1 MAKRY
6 KNRNIFSPDIQR
18 ERGSILMRV
27 SVKKVST
34 SILCTY
40 FSLTAILP
48 AWTAEKQTKNIEK
61 ENCNGKIFALMPS
74 QVEPSS
80 PVKVYV
86 NDLPKKA
93 RFYIGEKR
101 VPHNTIEDDLIS
113 IGAPNISAGDYPLYF
128 KGLDGCRSNIVS
140 LKIKESRPVI
150 SSLTPD
156 QIYYCT
162 PSSDRITLL
171 KGDNFSKE
179 TKILFDDIVVGSN
192 YVSDKK
198 LEVKIPQAKNGL
210 HRIKAVNPDGGTSL
224 SHNFYIEGTPV
235 IYDVSIGIRYDE
247 HYELII
253 AGENFLWGALP
264 IVEGKE
270 AKGETTYKGCNMLV
284 YDRHPQ
290 SDSPSEIS
298 LEVTNPDGHK
308 SNSFYLST
316 P

>member
-1 MAKRY
+1 ML
-6 KNRNIFSPDIQR
+6 IFFKHASSSD
-18 ERGSILMRV
+18 
-27 SVKKVST
+27 
-34 SILCTY
+34 LCYY
-40 FSLTAILP
+40 FSLVAISP
-48 AWTAEKQTKNIEK
+48 AWTAEKDTKKNEA
-61 ENCNGKIFALMPS
+61 ENCTGKIFALMPS
-74 QVEPSS
+74 HVEPSS

-101 VPHNTIEDDLIS
+101 VPHNLIEEGLIS
-113 IGAPNISAGDYPLYF
+113 IGSPNISTGNYPLYF

-171 KGDNFSKE
+171 KGNNFSKG
-179 TKILFDDIVVGSN
+179 TKIFFDDIVVGSN

-198 LEVKIPQAKNGL
+198 LEVKIPQAKKGL
-210 HRIKAVNPDGGTSL
+210 HRIKAVNPAGGTSL

-235 IYDVSIGIRYDE
+235 IYDVSIGISYDE

-253 AGENFLWGALP
+253 EGENFLWGALP

-284 YDRHPQ
+284 YDRHPK
-290 SDSPSEIS
+290 SESPAEIS
-298 LEVTNPDGHK
+298 LEVSNPDGDK

>member
-1 MAKRY
+1 M
-6 KNRNIFSPDIQR
+6 Q
-18 ERGSILMRV
+18 V
-27 SVKKVST
+27 SVKKVLSFMFCLYL
-34 SILCTY
+34 SA
-40 FSLTAILP
+40 TAISP
-48 AWTAEKQTKNIEK
+48 AWSAGKEPEKNEAED
-61 ENCNGKIFALMPS
+61 CRGRIFSLMPS

-80 PVKVYV
+80 PVKVYIE
-86 NDLPKKA
+86 NLPKKA

-101 VPHNTIEDDLIS
+101 VPYNIIEEGLIS
-113 IGAPNISAGDYPLYF
+113 IGAPNIPAGDYLLHF
-128 KGLDGCRSNIVS
+128 KGLDGCMSNVVS

-162 PSSDRITLL
+162 PSSDRVTLL
-171 KGDNFSKE
+171 KGNNFSKG
-179 TKILFDDIVVGSN
+179 TKIFFDDIVVGSN
-192 YVSDKK
+192 YVNDKM
-198 LEVKIPQAKNGL
+198 LEVKIPQAKKGL
-210 HRIKAVNPDGGTSL
+210 HRIKAVNPAGGTSL

-235 IYDVSIGIRYDE
+235 IYDVSIGISYDE

-253 AGENFLWGALP
+253 EGENFLWGALP

-290 SDSPSEIS
+290 SESPSEIS
-298 LEVTNPDGHK
+298 LEVSNPDGDK

>member
-1 MAKRY
+1 MQISY
-6 KNRNIFSPDIQR
+6 KK
-18 ERGSILMRV
+18 L
-27 SVKKVST
+27 ST
-34 SILCTY
+34 SVL
-40 FSLTAILP
+40 SLSFLLAAASP
-48 AWTAEKQTKNIEK
+48 AWTAAKETKNIEIK
-61 ENCNGKIFALMPS
+61 NCTGRIFSLMPS
-74 QVEPSS
+74 QVEPAS
-80 PVKVYV
+80 PIKAYVK
-86 NDLPKKA
+86 DLPKKA

-101 VPHNTIEDDLIS
+101 VPHNLIEEGLIS
-113 IGAPNISAGDYPLYF
+113 IGAPNTLVGDYPLYF
-128 KGLDGCRSNIVS
+128 KGLDGCRSNTVDI
-140 LKIKESRPVI
+140 KIKESRPVI

-162 PSSDRITLL
+162 PSKDRITLL
-171 KGDNFSKE
+171 RGDNFSKK

-210 HRIKAVNPDGGTSL
+210 HRIKAVNPAGGTSL

-235 IYDVSIGIRYDE
+235 IYDVSIGIRYNE

-253 AGENFLWGALP
+253 EGENFLWGALP

-284 YDRHPQ
+284 YDRYPQ
-290 SDSPSEIS
+290 SVSPSEIS

>member
-1 MAKRY
+1 
-6 KNRNIFSPDIQR
+6 
-18 ERGSILMRV
+18 MRV
-27 SVKKVST
+27 FFKKASSSVLCLYFLLAAISLVTIST
-34 SILCTY
+34 
-40 FSLTAILP
+40 
-48 AWTAEKQTKNIEK
+48 AWAAEKGIKKDEAKICT
-61 ENCNGKIFALMPS
+61 GRIFALMPS

-101 VPHNTIEDDLIS
+101 VPHNLIEEGLIS
-113 IGAPNISAGDYPLYF
+113 IGTPNTLAGNYPLYF
-128 KGLDGCRSNIVS
+128 KGLGGCRSNIVS
-140 LKIKESRPVI
+140 LKIKEAKPII
-150 SSLTPD
+150 SSITPD

-171 KGDNFSKE
+171 KGDNFSKK
-179 TKILFDDIVVGSN
+179 TKILFDDIVVGST

-210 HRIKAVNPDGGTSL
+210 HRIKAVNPTGETSL

-235 IYDVSIGIRYDE
+235 IYDISIGIRYNE

-284 YDRHPQ
+284 YDRYPQ
-290 SDSPSEIS
+290 SSSPSEIS
-298 LEVTNPDGHK
+298 LEVSNPDGHK
-308 SNSFYLST
+308 SNIFYLST